1 MKRKLRNL
9 LQVIEDHG
17 DSSDKLAQPD
27 LLELKFAA
35 QPLFIDDLII
45 DSNVFDLIKVYADP
59 DPVTASV
66 PIDEVPQF
74 FKKMFQET
82 SATAKQA
89 YQDKL
94 TDQSQITIKLQLVS
108 ERQHEVGVLQFKF
121 W

>member
-17 DSSDKLAQPD
+17 DSSDKLAQPNV
-27 LLELKFAA
+27 LELKFAA

-74 FKKMFQET
+74 FTTMFQKT
-82 SATAKQA
+82 SSAAKQA
-89 YQDKL
+89 YQDNI
-94 TDQSQITIKLQLVS
+94 TNQSRIIINLELVS
-108 ERQHEVGVLQFKF
+108 KGQHEVGVLQFKF